1 MKMMMPNIGDIMAY
15 ENNEMTEREEIDF
28 FQSLINSGLVW
39 KLQGHYG
46 RTATDFIEAGM
57 CFPSDAGK

>member
-1 MKMMMPNIGDIMAY
+1 MMPNVGDIIDY
-15 ENNEMTEREEIDF
+15 ENNQMTEQEEIDF
-28 FQSLINSGLVW
+28 FQSLIDSGLVW

-46 RTATDFIEAGM
+46 RTAIDFIEAGL